1 MFFWTIRQRNQVF
14 LAVMWSSALNA
25 KWEKTQVET
34 KMCFHSCSSGALL
47 IFDMWPT
54 PHLTFPPFD
63 AFPELSAI
71 YFGLIRLYITSGCKL
86 TVFWITD
93 LKNSGVPLQFFMLWI
108 KHYVSVHV
116 IKLWLYEEQCGK
128 ISTGNHQQFLLQ
140 CNGYI

>member
-1 MFFWTIRQRNQVF
+1 MFFGTIRQRNQVF

-25 KWEKTQVET
+25 KWKKPQVET

-54 PHLTFPPFD
+54 PHCHKERLHQRSILLTFPPFD

-71 YFGLIRLYITSGCKL
+71 YFGLIRLYMTSGCKL

-93 LKNSGVPLQFFMLWI
+93 LNNSGVPLQFFRLWM

-116 IKLWLYEEQCGK
+116 I
-128 ISTGNHQQFLLQ
+128 
-140 CNGYI
+140 